1 MAIKIELI
9 RPDDLLNLRVEAVNL
24 RLDADGEEGPAL
36 VVEDERE
43 RAFLVYTFPPQSIH
57 ESAYFMA
64 SIVKPATDKDYT
76 RPDQDAGQPPS
87 FVEKQDPPGQPQA
100 PRKTSAQLARPS
112 RLVFEVRPDTRVPYS
127 VEGLL
132 DWSKLDLSV
141 SPIAAIGRDPSP
153 EEVGNAP
160 AIRQPAAT
168 ETALELP
175 YRLIISPNRDVV
187 WSHRT
192 GLLTTRGRTEL
203 WHTRLQLKGKDGG
216 AGEELTTERRAPLRA
231 IWSPDYSQNRPP
243 VPALKDPDLDR
254 TAMSPNDRHQL
265 VILTSAFHGYEV
277 DRELGAFQAGVVGA
291 FVARAP
297 LDALRRFKTKV
308 TVPYL
313 PQPFEAEQLL
323 LTPLGGWLNSR
334 GQWDPPRTIT
344 PRVNPLLEFDRIFA
358 RLPQARLRPR
368 DLLIVRPPV
377 ANELI
382 IQRPRPDESL
392 DLSEWVHVATQG
404 RDHYVKIVYEGE
416 LLPFCHK
423 AALIKVTER
432 MFLEQPSG
440 VVGAYLVQRMFIVVR
455 KPEVQ
460 FPFSLRGMPL
470 KRVRLVTTKTPDIAE
485 PVLVPEGKTPKT
497 NRSFWV
503 ETLTGPPPA
512 PRALFRFNAVGFD
525 VHDEPV
531 DFTIPMMFVSKMDYE
546 DDAMMRLAAAEY
558 NDPKNLERRKAI
570 VSGKKVWFAPLDPL
584 KPSDNTRYVTR
595 TINFVVGPA
604 GCPPRMLASDVRC
617 QQVAELL
624 GTDGSATI
632 AFHEP
637 YVAGG
642 FDAQSGV
649 FARVVRV
656 DTTLANK
663 NLKAD
668 DPLTAL
674 VDDALG
680 VKFSSDQAG
689 GFSTPNMNITTLTRE
704 HGPVAGK
711 VEDAAAGRF
720 DPAQFFKKGVAQLFG
735 SFDLADLFLK
745 DSALGQNAPKMHTER
760 AGDKV
765 VTRLEWQPQIR
776 DAGPDGIVAGSDK
789 VAAFRKDFGAPSV
802 LDIRGLVEKPL
813 VPAGG
818 GAPAADDSKFEFE
831 GKLTNFNV
839 SVVSQSVTV
848 NFAEFA
854 FVARKNEKTDVQV
867 RLDPSTPIVFGGDL
881 KFVEELRNAIPPGLF
896 GTGPFLE
903 LLNNPPGI
911 RAGFS
916 FALPP
921 VAVGVFALKDVS
933 LGASLTLP
941 FLDGKPVFDFN
952 ISERAHPFLLSV
964 AIFGGGGFFHL
975 QLDTAGIKMLEASF
989 EFGATAALD
998 IGVASGEVHIMAG
1011 IYFAMQRKEP
1021 TNVLVATLSGYL
1033 RLGGSMSVL
1042 GIVKISV
1049 EFVLSFT
1056 YDGARDK
1063 AYGRATLT
1071 VQVEILFF
1079 SMAVELTVERAFGG
1093 SGDPK
1098 FDQLMNT
1105 PEAWSEYALAFA

>member
-1 MAIKIELI
+1 MAIKIELL

-24 RLDADGEEGPAL
+24 RLDADDAEGPAL

-64 SIVKPATDKDYT
+64 SIVKPATDGEYT
-76 RPDQDAGQPPS
+76 RPDQDAAKPPS
-87 FVEKQDPPGQPQA
+87 TVEPQDPPGQPQP
-100 PRKTSAQLARPS
+100 PRKAAAQLARPS
-112 RLVFEVRPDTRVPYS
+112 RIVFEVQPGTRVPYS
-127 VEGLL
+127 IEGLL

-141 SPIAAIGRDPSP
+141 SPIAAIGREPSP
-153 EEVGNAP
+153 EEISSAP

-187 WSHRT
+187 WNHRT

-203 WHTRLQLKGKDGG
+203 WHTRLQLKGEDGG
-216 AGEELTTERRAPLRA
+216 AAEELTNERRAPLRA
-231 IWSPDYSQNRPP
+231 IWSPDYGPTRPP
-243 VPALKDPDLDR
+243 APALKDPELDR

-277 DRELGAFQAGVVGA
+277 DLELGAFQARAIDA

-313 PQPFEAEQLL
+313 PQPFEVEQLM

-377 ANELI
+377 AADLV
-382 IQRPRPDESL
+382 IQRPRADESL

-416 LLPFCHK
+416 LLPFCHP

-440 VVGAYLVQRMFIVVR
+440 IVGAYLVQRMFIVVR

-460 FPFSLRGMPL
+460 FPVSLRGMLL

-485 PVLVPEGKTPKT
+485 PVLVPEGKTPQT

-512 PRALFRFNAVGFD
+512 PRALFRFNATGFD
-525 VHDEPV
+525 VQGEQV

-546 DDAMMRLAAAEY
+546 NDAMMRLAATEY

-570 VSGKKVWFAPLDPL
+570 VAGKKVWFAPLDPL
-584 KPSDNTRYVTR
+584 KPSDNTRYVAK
-595 TINFVVGPA
+595 TINFIVGPT
-604 GCPPRMLASDVRC
+604 GCPPRMLASDVRF

-656 DTTLANK
+656 DTTAANK
-663 NLKAD
+663 DLKAE

-689 GFSTPNMNITTLTRE
+689 GFSTPNMAITTLTRE

-720 DPAQFFKKGVAQLFG
+720 DPAQFFKKGIAQLFG

-745 DSALGQNAPKMHTER
+745 DSPLGQNAPKMHTER

-765 VTRLEWQPQIR
+765 VTRLEWQPQIL
-776 DAGPDGIVAGSDK
+776 DAGDAKI
-789 VAAFRKDFGAPSV
+789 AAFKKDFKAPSV
-802 LDIRGLVEKPL
+802 LDIRGLVEQPL
-813 VPAGG
+813 KPAGA
-818 GAPAADDSKFEFE
+818 GAPAADDATFEFTGE
-831 GKLTNFNV
+831 LTNFTV
-839 SVVSQSVTV
+839 SVVNQSVTL
-848 NFAEFA
+848 NFAKFA
-854 FVARKNEKTDVQV
+854 FVARKNQKTDVQV
-867 RLDPSTPIVFGGDL
+867 GLDPDTPIVFGGDL

-921 VAVGVFALKDVS
+921 ITVGVFALKDVS
-933 LGASLTLP
+933 LGAALTLP
-941 FLDGKPVFDFN
+941 FLTGKPVFDFN
-952 ISERAHPFLLSV
+952 VSERAHPFLLSV

-975 QLDTAGIKMLEASF
+975 QLDTAGVKMLEASF

-1011 IYFAMQRKEP
+1011 IYFAMQRKDP
-1021 TNVLVATLSGYL
+1021 GNVLVATLTGYL

-1098 FDQLMNT
+1098 FNQLMDT